1 VLETLLGSPPP
12 PPPPDVPSLPDRG
25 ESGKPTSVRDR
36 LEAHRKN
43 AACAVCHAP
52 MDPLGFALENFDAIG
67 AWRTTDGGATID
79 ASGMMPGGPAFTGP
93 SELRAF
99 LVSRQRLFVDTAAAG
114 LLTYALGRSV
124 EYYDMPS
131 VRAIV
136 ASAAPDDYRW
146 SSLILAIVNSPPFRM
161 RKALSQ
167 NLESA
172 SGSVVSIVP
181 DAAVDPRSK

>member
-1 VLETLLGSPPP
+1 
-12 PPPPDVPSLPDRG
+12 VPSLPDRG
-25 ESGKPTSVRDR
+25 DSGKPTTVRDR

-43 AACAVCHAP
+43 PACAVCHAP

-67 AWRTTDGGATID
+67 SWRTNDGGAAID
-79 ASGMMPGGPAFTGP
+79 ASGTMPGGPGFTGP

-99 LVSRQRLFVDTAAAG
+99 LVSRQKQFVDTAAAG

-131 VRAIV
+131 VRSIV
-136 ASAAPDDYRW
+136 ASAAPHEYRW

-161 RKALSQ
+161 RSALTQNVKSAPAKAL
-167 NLESA
+167 A
-172 SGSVVSIVP
+172 IVP
-181 DAAVDPRSK
+181 NAAVDPRSNSSEAVVR